1 MIGLLAATL
10 TTAAYLPQ
18 VVKVLR
24 DKSAKDISLSMYLVM
39 FTGVVL
45 WLVYGLYHNSAPII
59 FANIITS
66 VLTLAV
72 IVLKLKSIKA
82 KMSVEMLTDYFGV
95 IFAVIFKKLLL

>member
-1 MIGLLAATL
+1 METIEMIGLLAASL

-18 VVKVLR
+18 VVKVLK

-59 FANIITS
+59 FANVITS

-72 IVLKLKSIKA
+72 IVLKLKYK
-82 KMSVEMLTDYFGV
+82 
-95 IFAVIFKKLLL
+95 